1 MQTEDKL
8 LTQIIATLP
17 AGNPQQICIGLHW
30 TAVVMDVDGQLRCGL
45 ASTLHTDHQHGKPNV
60 PQAGELQELSG
71 LDLANLV
78 HAETATLVSV
88 GMAAI
93 NALMPQQ
100 PDTWLELNAEHVI
113 AAAGAGQAVAL
124 VGHFPF
130 VERLRARV
138 GQLTVLELKPRTGD
152 VHSSRADEV
161 IPQAAVVAI
170 TGMSLLNRS
179 FDELMRLCRP
189 QAKVILLGPSVPLSP
204 LLFARGVDVLSGSI
218 VTDVESVLR
227 VVAQGGNF
235 RQVHRAG
242 VRLVSIT
249 RQTSS

>member
-1 MQTEDKL
+1 MHSEEHI

-17 AGNPQQICIGLHW
+17 EGKPEQICIGLHW
-30 TAVVMDVDGQLRCGL
+30 TAVVMDVDGALRCGL
-45 ASTLHTDHQHGKPNV
+45 ASTLRSDHQHGTDV
-60 PQAGELQELSG
+60 PQAGELQEFTG
-71 LDLANLV
+71 LALANLV
-78 HAETATLVSV
+78 HAESSTLVSV

-100 PDTWLELNAEHVI
+100 PDTWQELNAEHVI

-130 VERLRARV
+130 VERLRERV
-138 GQLTVLELKPRTGD
+138 GQLTVLELNPRPGD
-152 VHSSRADEV
+152 VPSSMAAEV

-170 TGMSLLNRS
+170 TGMSLLNRT
-179 FDELMRLCRP
+179 FDQLLSLCNP
-189 QAKVILLGPSVPLSP
+189 QAQVILLGPSVPLSP
-204 LLFARGVDVLSGSI
+204 LLFERGVDILSGSI
-218 VTDVESVLR
+218 VNNIDSVLR

-242 VRLVSIT
+242 VRLVTIS
-249 RQTSS
+249 QAEG

>member
-1 MQTEDKL
+1 MHSEEHI

-17 AGNPQQICIGLHW
+17 EGKPEQICIGLHW

-45 ASTLHTDHQHGKPNV
+45 ASTLHTDHQHGKPDV
-60 PQAGELQELSG
+60 PQAGELQELTG
-71 LDLANLV
+71 LALANLV
-78 HAETATLVSV
+78 HADGATLVSV

-100 PDTWLELNAEHVI
+100 PDTWQDLNAEHVI

-130 VERLRARV
+130 VERLRERV
-138 GQLTVLELKPRTGD
+138 GHLTVLELNPRPGD
-152 VHSSRADEV
+152 LHSAQAVDV

-170 TGMSLLNRS
+170 TGMSLLNRT
-179 FDELMRLCRP
+179 FDDLLSMCNLT
-189 QAKVILLGPSVPLSP
+189 AKVILLGPSVPLSP
-204 LLFARGVDVLSGSI
+204 LLFGRGVHVLSGSI
-218 VTDVESVLR
+218 VTDVASVLR

-242 VRLVSIT
+242 VRLVSIC
-249 RQTSS
+249 QPE